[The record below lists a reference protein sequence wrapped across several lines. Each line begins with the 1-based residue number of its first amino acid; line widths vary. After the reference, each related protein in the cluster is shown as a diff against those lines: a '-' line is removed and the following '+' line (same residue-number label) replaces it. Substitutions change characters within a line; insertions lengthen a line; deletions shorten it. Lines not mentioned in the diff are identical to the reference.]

1 MSSQLSDVMR
11 YFDKRCAAFGT
22 GVHSLAHACC
32 VLRQFNL
39 ATMAAMLY
47 ALLMLMAVGRRRPAV
62 QAPGNRRLPV
72 AGVFAV
78 HF

>member
-1 MSSQLSDVMR
+1 M
-11 YFDKRCAAFGT
+11 
-22 GVHSLAHACC
+22 
-32 VLRQFNL
+32 
-39 ATMAAMLY
+39 ATVLY

-78 HF
+78 QF